1 MQSANCRGATVT
13 LAMGRRNLIADAR
26 AAWSHF
32 RFKVVEAA
40 GVETKVSEF
49 SNLLMVRD
57 FYANALNQCVYK
69 LPVVCTLRLG
79 DPQRSTQFM
88 EASLTTSAVSRD
100 TMPVQAA
107 GAGSQKPGV
116 GGGGRVSVSRVAVS
130 TLLCS
135 KIPSYGTVLPTKHLF
150 GHTRP

>member
-1 MQSANCRGATVT
+1 LQSANCRGATVT

-57 FYANALNQCVYK
+57 FDANALNQCVYK

-88 EASLTTSAVSRD
+88 EAFWRRRDRVPAAHPPSRINVGQEASGSLCAEV
-100 TMPVQAA
+100 PVD
-107 GAGSQKPGV
+107 
-116 GGGGRVSVSRVAVS
+116 
-130 TLLCS
+130 
-135 KIPSYGTVLPTKHLF
+135 
-150 GHTRP
+150 